1 MVDVDSTTHCIYPR
15 GEIHMVSPG
24 VDEHKCDMDGD
35 DHGMRLISDRECA
48 RGSVAI
54 SRLHFAGPRTWSEK
68 QEKQEKTKQS
78 QTKTIKILI
87 LHQIKHEKTGKHIDD
102 LLADLHP

>member
-15 GEIHMVSPG
+15 GESHMVSPG
-24 VDEHKCDMDGD
+24 VDEHKCDMDGG

-54 SRLHFAGPRTWSEK
+54 SRLHFTGARTWSEK
-68 QEKQEKTKQS
+68 QEKQEKQNSLRRKQS
-78 QTKTIKILI
+78 KS
-87 LHQIKHEKTGKHIDD
+87 
-102 LLADLHP
+102 